1 MLLMLAKVS
10 YICLLTSIAPLCQT
24 EHTLGW
30 VSGLALSSVVGMHL
44 MGPASFTTL
53 VYYDLI
59 VDPEKWQRPAE
70 SSGCRGKCGMMY
82 FWRSPDHPLIS
93 TSVALVSTLS
103 GSLALQVFGHQL
115 NGETIGRAVSK
126 HPRANVE
133 PRATNNA
140 QVFACNDRTP

>member
-1 MLLMLAKVS
+1 
-10 YICLLTSIAPLCQT
+10 
-24 EHTLGW
+24 
-30 VSGLALSSVVGMHL
+30 

-140 QVFACNDRTP
+140 HVFACNDRTP